1 MAQIKSSDQLI
12 EIDVD
17 GGTAFKTLV
26 CVSTGTLDGAAEVTS
41 EETDCGI
48 FTSTGSVTYTVT
60 ADAICESAPTTSQV
74 TYQALL
80 PKFINKSL
88 VSVRI
93 QNPVIGAVTA
103 GSLYYHS
110 FNARITA
117 LTLSKPS
124 SAAYVSFSITLQSD
138 GAIDITA

>member
-1 MAQIKSSDQLI
+1 MAQIKSSEQLI

-17 GGTAFKTLV
+17 NGTSYKTLV

-60 ADAICESAPTTSQV
+60 ADAICETAPSVTQV
-74 TYQALL
+74 TYQDLL

-88 VSVRI
+88 IAVRI
-93 QNPVIGAVTA
+93 QNPAIGLTTA
-103 GSLYYHS
+103 GSVYYHS
-110 FNARITA
+110 FSGYITA
-117 LTLSKPS
+117 LTLNKPS